1 MKIRWESGAD
11 SLLLL
16 WSKSKY
22 TKSSR
27 CFRFRPICS
36 HKWWAKKWLLMSH
49 DTLGQMAREL
59 LLSKKL
65 FPAWFPPQENTFPW
79 FWFSVRSGSHNITQ
93 LIHMC
98 ITENTLF
105 NTCWN
110 SIYWSE
116 VGVFFSSFRSVV
128 IWFPWT
134 TQACRDSWAQNCAL
148 LRDSAKS
155 RYWIISL
162 LPPFNTMSL
171 SHKKSR
177 LVS

>member
-16 WSKSKY
+16 PWSKSKY

-65 FPAWFPPQENTFPW
+65 FPAWFPPQENAFPW
-79 FWFSVRSGSHNITQ
+79 FWFSVRSGSHNIYRLKHLELKNKGQKKLLWTLQ
-93 LIHMC
+93 FNKKVYLIH
-98 ITENTLF
+98 ILYSILVGTAYTEVK
-105 NTCWN
+105 
-110 SIYWSE
+110 SE
-116 VGVFFSSFRSVV
+116 SFS
-128 IWFPWT
+128 P
-134 TQACRDSWAQNCAL
+134 
-148 LRDSAKS
+148 
-155 RYWIISL
+155 
-162 LPPFNTMSL
+162 
-171 SHKKSR
+171 
-177 LVS
+177 VSGQ